1 MAKNV
6 VLHAGLAFLAILLLL
21 PMTAKAVQ
29 EPTQQF
35 NSIYLSPFYVNS
47 MTQNTDYNYAVLV
60 DPPDGIS
67 SVKSA
72 VLSWDI
78 WMTPSRNFTVKVNN
92 KNCNTQFYYIST
104 TYASSGL
111 ARIKF
116 DCTNVITKAGLYNI
130 TFTISGGNTGS
141 STAWLELTY
150 MNSPKSKLSIFGT
163 EYMIGDFGKL
173 WLQLINST
181 GQEVDNAVCFLD
193 VYDPDGI
200 KYIDSATMSHLEKG
214 IYYYDF
220 IVPIYTGVYP
230 AIAKCYYT
238 VSQQTETADRGTIW
252 IGTNNANSYT
262 ATQALDAVYWKID
275 EALSGGKYRI
285 DYVLNFTGI
294 TSPSLVNSVTIDWW
308 GKWNGQINDNLIF
321 YIWNFTSNSWVQLP
335 NQVANTG
342 GSRIEVTNTITTSNL
357 TQSGLL
363 NNGQMVIR
371 INDANATD
379 ATKSRAENDY
389 LAIKINYFSS
399 PEWQEVKGASE
410 AHVSGDGSNLVYI
423 STNCG
428 DATSNCGVFTNDN
441 EFDMREGEVED
452 NITVYS
458 LTNKDDV
465 DTEWAYTTPFSVD
478 CSALYWIK
486 FWNGTGWEDITDNVS
501 LSSEMEKENC
511 VIKVPITLNPNGITQ
526 SEYYYRIKYDNY
538 MKWEVDWSKDLLD
551 SLNSTLWADCEN
563 YGQAYN
569 YTYEVPI
576 TESTNLSS
584 ISTLLSCHRILD
596 DLYWFY
602 RFYNDSAGI
611 STTGEYLSYLY
622 EARFYRQ
629 EIFRSLGIPNYFV
642 NKGTYNLLNY
652 TSENVMSILE
662 GQADM
667 LGNLSSMANY
677 LVEINGTV
685 YQVNATIS
693 QIVSQLMMLNSTMHG
708 RFDQLESLLGQY
720 NSSVWSAIQGSNA
733 SIMGYLAGM
742 NSSHATFENDT
753 ASRLNLILSMI
764 ESHNNTIIQMLNDLG
779 LNVTGYYN
787 SLSALVSNIN
797 ITENATFQ
805 NETLWR
811 LAVIADSL
819 EQHNTTIMAMLNQ
832 LGTNLTSY
840 YSSLTSLLNAH
851 NVSITELID
860 ALNQSQNGNYASLAS
875 LVSSHNMSM
884 TQLMLAINSSNAQ
897 YFNDI
902 TSQLNS
908 LSAYLDAHNTS
919 IYGLLVAMNGSC
931 YNNTQAILN
940 YIGQHN
946 MSIVGLL
953 NAMNSSMYAYYSD
966 IISKLL
972 NVSNITANITVN
984 MDDLYRRVRNIVFT
998 ESEPIRSET
1007 KRIVAA
1013 GFIPPVRAQG
1023 LDIAN
1028 ATCIDNI
1035 TLRQFWTEYTTISD
1049 SVSTDF
1055 LNITRH
1061 NDIIC
1066 AWGCDNESVP
1076 PTCRAS
1082 PFSNTL
1088 YFFLFI
1094 LLMVGIVTGLYMKY
1108 GR

>member
-1 MAKNV
+1 MKNIIS
-6 VLHAGLAFLAILLLL
+6 LGIFLLLL
-21 PMTAKAVQ
+21 PIAVLAQTQITTYCPDKCENSTLYLKGIWDSKLKICKYGYTETCKYGCETDFSISKAPSCK
-29 EPTQQF
+29 EFPDTPPA
-35 NSIYLSPFYVNS
+35 NA
-47 MTQNTDYNYAVLV
+47 TDYDETIWNMVKKLW
-60 DPPDGIS
+60 DREKIKS
-67 SVKSA
+67 SAS
-72 VLSWDI
+72 I
-78 WMTPSRNFTVKVNN
+78 
-92 KNCNTQFYYIST
+92 QF
-104 TYASSGL
+104 
-111 ARIKF
+111 
-116 DCTNVITKAGLYNI
+116 
-130 TFTISGGNTGS
+130 
-141 STAWLELTY
+141 
-150 MNSPKSKLSIFGT
+150 FGT
-163 EYMIGDFGKL
+163 EYKIGDFGKL

-181 GQEVDNAVCFLD
+181 GQEVDNAVCLLD

-200 KYIDSATMSHLEKG
+200 KYIDSATMCHLEKG

-230 AIAKCYYT
+230 AIAKCYYA
-238 VSQQTETADRGTIW
+238 VSQQTETADSGTIW

-363 NNGQMVIR
+363 DNGQMAVR

-410 AHVSGDGSNLVYI
+410 AHVSGDGSNLVYM

-441 EFDMREGEVED
+441 EFGMREGEVED

-458 LTNKDDV
+458 LTNKGDV

-501 LSSEMEKENC
+501 LSSEVEKENC

-602 RFYNDSAGI
+602 RFYNDSTGI

-629 EIFRSLGIPNYFV
+629 EILRNLGIPNYFI
-642 NKGTYNLLNY
+642 NKGIYNLASAINSTQYYTLTLLGELNQSVFNLSQAQYNYFQQIIALLNSINY
-652 TSENVMSILE
+652 TLNTTLE
-662 GQADM
+662 YKLD
-667 LGNLSSMANY
+667 L
-677 LVEINGTV
+677 INGT
-685 YQVNATIS
+685 AM
-693 QIVSQLMMLNSTMHG
+693 QINQTT
-708 RFDQLESLLGQY
+708 FDTLQ
-720 NSSVWSAIQGSNA
+720 
-733 SIMGYLAGM
+733 YLAGM
-742 NSSHATFENDT
+742 NNSIAQYLMVINGSTYNITYDEYQHYLSLLEAINSVNFT
-753 ASRLNLILSMI
+753 A
-764 ESHNNTIIQMLNDLG
+764 NTTITSKLDFL
-779 LNVTGYYN
+779 YN
-787 SLSALVSNIN
+787 SLFPLLHEI
-797 ITENATFQ
+797 NATGNTTLELVASINQ
-805 NETLWR
+805 TLWDDIF
-811 LAVIADSL
+811 VILKDINFTT
-819 EQHNTTIMAMLNQ
+819 NTTLEYKLDLINYTTWQSWIMLQ
-832 LGTNLTSY
+832 NLTIG
-840 YSSLTSLLNAH
+840 
-851 NVSITELID
+851 NVSVTANVNWTEGVPIIWNATGKDQINYNL
-860 ALNQSQNGNYASLAS
+860 LSLSQNGIQM
-875 LVSSHNMSM
+875 V
-884 TQLMLAINSSNAQ
+884 
-897 YFNDI
+897 
-902 TSQLNS
+902 
-908 LSAYLDAHNTS
+908 
-919 IYGLLVAMNGSC
+919 V
-931 YNNTQAILN
+931 
-940 YIGQHN
+940 
-946 MSIVGLL
+946 
-953 NAMNSSMYAYYSD
+953 
-966 IISKLL
+966 
-972 NVSNITANITVN
+972 
-984 MDDLYRRVRNIVFT
+984 
-998 ESEPIRSET
+998 ET
-1007 KRIVAA
+1007 
-1013 GFIPPVRAQG
+1013 
-1023 LDIAN
+1023 L
-1028 ATCIDNI
+1028 TCIDNTTLVHQMNI
-1035 TLRQFWTEYTTISD
+1035 TNCIFDTCVNTARNLTETCVYGCTNNMCLPPTYFQYGLAIPIILILAGFIYLAWRTLR
-1049 SVSTDF
+1049 
-1055 LNITRH
+1055 H
-1061 NDIIC
+1061 
-1066 AWGCDNESVP
+1066 
-1076 PTCRAS
+1076 
-1082 PFSNTL
+1082 
-1088 YFFLFI
+1088 
-1094 LLMVGIVTGLYMKY
+1094 
-1108 GR
+1108 

>member
-1 MAKNV
+1 MKNIIS
-6 VLHAGLAFLAILLLL
+6 LGIFLLLL

-72 VLSWDI
+72 ILSWDI

-92 KNCNTQFYYIST
+92 QACNTQFYYIST
-104 TYASSGL
+104 TYAGSGL

-163 EYMIGDFGKL
+163 EYKIGDFGKL

-181 GQEVDNAVCFLD
+181 GQEVDNAICFLD
-193 VYDPDGI
+193 VYNPDGG
-200 KYIDSATMSHLEKG
+200 KYIDTATMSHLEKG

-220 IVPIYTGVYP
+220 IVPLYTGVYP
-230 AIAKCYYT
+230 AIAKCYYA
-238 VSQQTETADRGTIW
+238 VSQQTETADSGTIW

-262 ATQALDAVYWKID
+262 ATQALDGTYWKID
-275 EALSGGKYRI
+275 EALSGGNYRI

-294 TSPSLVNSVTIDWW
+294 TSPALVNSVTIDWW

-335 NQVANTG
+335 NQVADTG
-342 GSRIEVTNTITTSNL
+342 GSRIEVTNTITSNL

-363 NNGQMVIR
+363 NNGKMIVR
-371 INDANATD
+371 MNDTNVTD

-410 AHVSGDGSNLVYI
+410 VHVSGDGSNLVYI

-428 DATSNCGVFTNDN
+428 DTTSNCGVFTNDN

-501 LSSEMEKENC
+501 LSSEVEKENC

-551 SLNSTLWADCEN
+551 SMNSTLWADCED

-602 RFYNDSAGI
+602 RFYNDSTGI

-622 EARFYRQ
+622 EARFYRR
-629 EIFRSLGIPNYFV
+629 EILRNLGIPNYFI
-642 NKGTYNLLNY
+642 NKGIYNLASAINSTQYYTLTLLGELNQSVFNLSQAQYNYFQQIISLLNSINY
-652 TSENVMSILE
+652 TLNTTLE
-662 GQADM
+662 YKLD
-667 LGNLSSMANY
+667 L
-677 LVEINGTV
+677 INGT
-685 YQVNATIS
+685 
-693 QIVSQLMMLNSTMHG
+693 
-708 RFDQLESLLGQY
+708 
-720 NSSVWSAIQGSNA
+720 
-733 SIMGYLAGM
+733 
-742 NSSHATFENDT
+742 
-753 ASRLNLILSMI
+753 
-764 ESHNNTIIQMLNDLG
+764 
-779 LNVTGYYN
+779 
-787 SLSALVSNIN
+787 
-797 ITENATFQ
+797 
-805 NETLWR
+805 
-811 LAVIADSL
+811 
-819 EQHNTTIMAMLNQ
+819 AM
-832 LGTNLTSY
+832 
-840 YSSLTSLLNAH
+840 
-851 NVSITELID
+851 
-860 ALNQSQNGNYASLAS
+860 
-875 LVSSHNMSM
+875 
-884 TQLMLAINSSNAQ
+884 
-897 YFNDI
+897 
-902 TSQLNS
+902 
-908 LSAYLDAHNTS
+908 
-919 IYGLLVAMNGSC
+919 
-931 YNNTQAILN
+931 
-940 YIGQHN
+940 
-946 MSIVGLL
+946 
-953 NAMNSSMYAYYSD
+953 
-966 IISKLL
+966 
-972 NVSNITANITVN
+972 
-984 MDDLYRRVRNIVFT
+984 
-998 ESEPIRSET
+998 
-1007 KRIVAA
+1007 
-1013 GFIPPVRAQG
+1013 
-1023 LDIAN
+1023 
-1028 ATCIDNI
+1028 
-1035 TLRQFWTEYTTISD
+1035 
-1049 SVSTDF
+1049 
-1055 LNITRH
+1055 
-1061 NDIIC
+1061 
-1066 AWGCDNESVP
+1066 
-1076 PTCRAS
+1076 
-1082 PFSNTL
+1082 
-1088 YFFLFI
+1088 
-1094 LLMVGIVTGLYMKY
+1094 
-1108 GR
+1108 